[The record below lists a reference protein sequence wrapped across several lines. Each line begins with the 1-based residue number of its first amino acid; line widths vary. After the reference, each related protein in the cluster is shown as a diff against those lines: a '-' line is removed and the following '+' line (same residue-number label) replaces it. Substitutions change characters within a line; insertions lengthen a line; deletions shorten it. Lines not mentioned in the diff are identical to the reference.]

1 MILQQCSSREG
12 FDSSNDIDQYHLENY
27 QQKSKTSQNNE
38 EYNQAFEK
46 KLTISK
52 SIKKCQILN
61 LDVPKAFVNNKTI
74 YLSQPLQNTK
84 QIHMLIQNNHEL
96 LQDSQTLTPLKC
108 RPFVGMI
115 KSGLKFDSN
124 FESGN
129 LDRVDYI
136 SNCEYNLYM
145 RIDTNS
151 LGHSNWF
158 YFKITQN
165 EQTKIKFNICNF
177 TKPQSLYTKGM
188 KPYVLSKKSKSKYF
202 SQQGDNIKYQQQGQY
217 FILSFTYIFEY
228 ENDEVSFATLP
239 PYTYTQL
246 MNKIKKWSKQS
257 KQHFSKL
264 KIANTLSG
272 FVLPLI
278 IITDKT
284 IDKNKKIIIL
294 TARVHPSETC
304 SSFMIQGFIQFL
316 LGESFMAQYL
326 RKNIIFKIIPM
337 LNPDGVIVGNYR
349 NGLSGVDLNRQFQE
363 IDLTLLPE
371 VKALKCLID
380 DNKQKLIGYFDF
392 HGHQLRQNI
401 FLYGPAIN
409 NETKIIPLILQ
420 QRLDSF
426 RYKSCEFGI
435 PKFKMGTARA
445 FANQF
450 IESICYT
457 IEASFCGY
465 QKGKNIRFISNDWIE
480 SGFCIGETLYLY
492 LNMKQQHQKQ
502 LKQNQLLKTINEMSL
517 KVEQTEVKHDSDDE
531 INSQSD
537 AEIFEDYD
545 KGKLDELQYQM
556 KKELSNQNL
565 FEQDDKMLK
574 HMKVQSVS
582 RKIKATPL
590 QLLLK
595 KDQPRPSLYPDLSI
609 LNWEFRSKNGNSTE
623 SKNLIQKRGKGN
635 SRLLQSFR
643 FETKKRTSSN
653 QDGSSFN
660 QTIQQINITQI
671 IPKKTIYNFPIL
683 DNLQQ
688 NVGVPL
694 PFIRKLLRGNNKKL
708 SE

>member
-1 MILQQCSSREG
+1 MILKQCSSREG
-12 FDSSNDIDQYHLENY
+12 FDSSNDIDQYDLEQY
-27 QQKSKTSQNNE
+27 KQKSKTFQYDE
-38 EYNQAFEK
+38 ECNQTFEK
-46 KLTISK
+46 KPMIQE
-52 SIKKCQILN
+52 SIKQCRILN
-61 LDVPKAFVNNKTI
+61 LDVPKVLINNKTI
-74 YLSQPLQNTK
+74 YLSQPLYNTK
-84 QIHMLIQNNHEL
+84 QIHMLIQNNEER
-96 LQDSQTLTPLKC
+96 QEFEIQTPIIN

-136 SNCEYNLYM
+136 SNDEYNLYM

-151 LGHSNWF
+151 IGHSNWF

-165 EQTKIKFNICNF
+165 EQRKIKFNICNF

-188 KPYVLSKKSKSKYF
+188 KPYVLSKKSKNKYF

-217 FILSFTYIFEY
+217 FILSFTYFFEY

-246 MNKIKKWSKQS
+246 INKIKKWSKQS
-257 KQHFSKL
+257 KQYFSKL

-272 FVLPLI
+272 LVLPLI
-278 IITDKT
+278 VITDKS

-304 SSFMIQGFIQFL
+304 SSYMIQGFISFL

-337 LNPDGVIVGNYR
+337 LNPDGVVVGNYR

-363 IDLTLLPE
+363 TDLTLLPE
-371 VKALKCLID
+371 VKALKCLIE
-380 DNKQKLIGYFDF
+380 DNQYKLIGYFDF
-392 HGHQLRQNI
+392 HGHQVRKNI

-409 NETKIIPLILQ
+409 GETRIVPLILQ

-426 RYKSCEFGI
+426 RFKSCEFGI

-445 FANQF
+445 YANQY

-465 QKGKNIRFISNDWIE
+465 QKGKNFRFISSDWIE
-480 SGFCIGETLYLY
+480 SGLCIGETLFLY

-545 KGKLDELQYQM
+545 REKLDQLQNQM
-556 KKELSNQNL
+556 KKELSGQNL
-565 FEQDDKMLK
+565 LEQEAKILK
-574 HMKVQSVS
+574 NMKVQSVS

-590 QLLLK
+590 YLLSK
-595 KDQPRPSLYPDLSI
+595 KDQQRPSLYPDLSI
-609 LNWEFRSKNGNSTE
+609 QNWEFRSKNGNSTE
-623 SKNLIQKRGKGN
+623 SKNLIQKRGKTN
-635 SRLLQSFR
+635 SKLLQSFR
-643 FETKKRTSSN
+643 FENRKRASSN
-653 QDGSSFN
+653 QDGSPFN
-660 QTIQQINITQI
+660 QTIQQIIITQI

-683 DNLQQ
+683 ENMQQ
-688 NVGVPL
+688 SVGAPL
-694 PFIRKLLRGNNKKL
+694 PFIRKLLKGNNKKL
-708 SE
+708 SG